1 MKSLETAGGLIGR
14 TVERVE
20 DAGLLTGR
28 GRYIDDLPM
37 RRDTAHLAILRSPH
51 GHAEIRATDTAAAR
65 ALPGVFAV
73 LTGDDVARLTRSM
86 TVGVKANVECW
97 PIARDRVRYV
107 GEPVALVVAENRY
120 VAEDALDLIE
130 VEYETLAGDVTL
142 TGDCCER
149 VYGVLFS

>member
-1 MKSLETAGGLIGR
+1 MTRLETTGALIGR

-28 GRYIDDLPM
+28 GRYIDDLPV

-51 GHAEIRATDTAAAR
+51 GHAGIRAINTEAAR

-73 LTGDDVARLTRSM
+73 MTGEDVARLTRSM

-120 VAEDALDLIE
+120 IAEDALDLIE
-130 VEYETLAGDVTL
+130 YD
-142 TGDCCER
+142 
-149 VYGVLFS
+149 